1 MLEIALAIRFTTPDI
16 FFIPYYFPFFP
27 GKSAQLKVLF
37 TFILMV
43 IVLIQTIL
51 PNYYYNLPVAFIFL
65 YLFILG
71 NFQFLAFWL
80 SSVYCLCFA
89 LEDVL
94 ESSFGAVNIT
104 SFFRYMSEQVYNQGC
119 PI

>member
-1 MLEIALAIRFTTPDI
+1 
-16 FFIPYYFPFFP
+16 
-27 GKSAQLKVLF
+27 
-37 TFILMV
+37 MV

-51 PNYYYNLPVAFIFL
+51 PNLYYNLPMAFIFP
-65 YLFILG
+65 YLLILG
-71 NFQFLAFWL
+71 NFQFLAFWFPF
-80 SSVYCLCFA
+80 VYCLCFA

-94 ESSFGAVNIT
+94 EPSFGAVNIT